1 MYIIQSSYS
10 LKSLNSFGIAVKAK
24 LFVEIESVADLSLL
38 FASDIVKHEQF
49 LILGGGSNML
59 FTQDYDGLVIK
70 MAIRGI
76 EVDKKGESIFVTAG
90 AGEVWNDL
98 VGYCVSHGYAGLEN
112 LTLIPGTVGASPI
125 QNIGAYGVEIKD
137 VLESCTALEIATGE
151 VSTFSNQECEFAYR
165 DSLFK
170 SRKRGQYI
178 ITSVTYK
185 LSTVQKLVTHYG
197 AINEE
202 LERRNITAPTI
213 ADVSEV
219 VAAIRVGKLPDP
231 KTIGNAG
238 SFFKNPII
246 TQQQFQRLI
255 GAFPDIPNYPATADK
270 VKLAAGWLIEQ
281 CGFKGMVEGRTGTWK
296 DQALVLVNH
305 GDATGAEVYR
315 FSEKIINVVHK
326 KFGIRLEREVN
337 IL

>member
-38 FASDIVKHEQF
+38 FASDIVKQEQF